1 MDIWENLKELWKCSP
16 MAPYYSSHSYYSHD
30 NKKTRNLLSVSLIED
45 AKNLLL
51 FPGLFRGNIP
61 LIAHSFSSGDD
72 FLRALKHQCDTIR
85 MSVVLRHKFGI
96 FCSSLI
102 RFV

>member
-1 MDIWENLKELWKCSP
+1 